1 MFQLFFY
8 NPSTTV
14 LTRFIPFVISFLA
27 IILLL
32 NYFGQRIIDKKEEVF
47 HAAYFNTKWYL
58 MPVEH
63 RRMVLMI
70 LINSSDCSG
79 LSAGK
84 MGDVSLEAA
93 GIVIFNQNN
102 IAILIENLP
111 FILE

>member
-1 MFQLFFY
+1 MA
-8 NPSTTV
+8 V
-14 LTRFIPFVISFLA
+14 AIRFIPLA
-27 IILLL
+27 LSCLTVLL
-32 NYFGQRIIDKKEEVF
+32 NLNYLGQRIINKKEDLF
-47 HAAYFNTKWYL
+47 YSAYFRTKWYL
-58 MPVEH
+58 MPKEH

-93 GIVIFNQNN
+93 GIVSFNQND